1 MAKLVDYKPNRR
13 GLKALR
19 NSPEVDEMLERRADR
34 VAVVAQ
40 AGFTAALADSSIAPV
55 VEVLQ
60 VDSDT
65 NEPRARVAV
74 IARHPAALRIE
85 ADHRILGGAL
95 DAARG

>member
-1 MAKLVDYKPNRR
+1 MAKLVDYRENRR
-13 GLKALR
+13 GLVKLR
-19 NSPEVDEMLERRADR
+19 ASREVDEMLERRADR
-34 VAVVAQ
+34 VAAVAQ
-40 AGFTAALADSSIAPV
+40 AGYTAALAGSPITPV

-74 IARHPAALRIE
+74 IARHPAAIRIE
-85 ADHRILGGAL
+85 ARHRILGGAI